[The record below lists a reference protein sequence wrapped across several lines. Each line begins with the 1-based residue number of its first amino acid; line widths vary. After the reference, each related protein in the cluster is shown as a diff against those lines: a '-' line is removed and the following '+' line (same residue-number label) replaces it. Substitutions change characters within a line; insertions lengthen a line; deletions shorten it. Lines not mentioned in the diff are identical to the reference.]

1 MALEIMQRL
10 GKRSE
15 ALGLPLRGEQ
25 VDALGRLLTSL
36 LQWNQKI
43 NLTSITDPDE
53 IIEKHFLDSLAAAA
67 AIPAGPRRVVDVGS
81 GPGFPGLLI
90 AFARPDVKVTTVES
104 IHKKVAFTRQAARD
118 LGLANLTARAERLEQ
133 IVAGP
138 DRFDVAV
145 SRATF
150 EPSEWLGR
158 ALPLLA
164 PSPLGPAEVH
174 AMTVAAA
181 PALAPPPEL
190 SLDRVVDYVVDG
202 VPRQVRCFVRGD
214 R

>member
-1 MALEIMQRL
+1 MQRL
-10 GKRSE
+10 RKRSE
-15 ALGLPLRGEQ
+15 ALGFALRDEQ
-25 VDALGRLLTSL
+25 VGALGRLLTSL

-53 IIEKHFLDSLAAAA
+53 IVEKHFLDSLAAAA

-90 AFARPDVKVTTVES
+90 AFARPDVTVTTVES

-133 IVAGP
+133 IVAGA

-158 ALPLLA
+158 ALPLLGTGA
-164 PSPLGPAEVH
+164 QGEVH
-174 AMTVAAA
+174 AMTVTAA
-181 PALAPPPEL
+181 PALGPPPEL

-202 VPRQVRCFVRGD
+202 VPRQVRCFVRLD
-214 R
+214 RQG